1 MYLNLNLNEIQVG
14 FAALASA
21 APNSKISN
29 WSEFRGL
36 RARGTGANLSGDN
49 SKGKFAPEFFFGV
62 NFVVYWR
69 YRREFC

>member
-1 MYLNLNLNEIQVG
+1 MYLSLNLNEIQVG

-36 RARGTGANLSGDN
+36 LARGTGANL
-49 SKGKFAPEFFFGV
+49 FEFPIFK
-62 NFVVYWR
+62 
-69 YRREFC
+69 